1 MNPNPPIRSAR
12 NIAGSCGSGAR
23 HCKGVAGLLA
33 ALVPPALV
41 RALSAGLLAASL
53 AAFSG
58 CAHVAD
64 VREADAGFTAEALR
78 AGGLVDLGV
87 VQVNEIPQVRPPLIE
102 ALERVLVATRS
113 DIRLIPAARAQA
125 TFDDSTS
132 RLLLLGYQMHGAP
145 EAVWLAR
152 AADSL
157 RGVARYGVLARVE
170 SDAIRHSVRDAPPGT
185 VSRTGRI
192 LVSGRD
198 TRVSVHVYDL
208 RTRVPVFSGTY
219 RASAESAMV
228 DTLGI
233 ANVLQPSSGRSS
245 VVVAPQESP
254 SSQGYGE
261 PPPLARAVE
270 GAFLEFARSLPGG
283 PPPPG

>member
-1 MNPNPPIRSAR
+1 VL
-12 NIAGSCGSGAR
+12 
-23 HCKGVAGLLA
+23 HQ
-33 ALVPPALV
+33 AL
-41 RALSAGLLAASL
+41 RALSVAMLTAA
-53 AAFSG
+53 AG

-64 VREADAGFTAEALR
+64 VHEADPGFTAEALR
-78 AGGLVDLGV
+78 TGGLVDLGV
-87 VQVNEIPQVRPPLIE
+87 VQVNEITQVRAPLIE
-102 ALERVLVATRS
+102 AFERVLAATRS

-152 AADSL
+152 ATDSL

-170 SDAIRHSVRDAPPGT
+170 SDVIRHTVRDAPATPDPSFQ
-185 VSRTGRI
+185 SRTGRI

-198 TRVSVHVYDL
+198 TQVSVHVYDL
-208 RTRVPVFSGTY
+208 PTRALVFSGTY
-219 RASAESAMV
+219 RASAESAMA

-233 ANVLQPSSGRSS
+233 AWDTRSTRGGSSIEMAQRPTPAS
-245 VVVAPQESP
+245 E
-254 SSQGYGE
+254 GYGD

-270 GAFLEFARSLPGG
+270 GAFLEFARSLPAG
-283 PPPPG
+283 PPP

>member
-1 MNPNPPIRSAR
+1 
-12 NIAGSCGSGAR
+12 
-23 HCKGVAGLLA
+23 VGLLA
-33 ALVPPALV
+33 VAL
-41 RALSAGLLAASL
+41 AGAL

-58 CAHVAD
+58 CAHVTD
-64 VREADAGFTAEALR
+64 IREADTGFTAEALR

-102 ALERVLVATRS
+102 ALERVLGATRS

-132 RLLLLGYQMHGAP
+132 RLLLLGYQMHGDP

-170 SDAIRHSVRDAPPGT
+170 SDAIRYSMRDGPPT
-185 VSRTGRI
+185 DPIHQSRTGRI
-192 LVSGRD
+192 LVTGRD
-198 TRVSVHVYDL
+198 TRVSVNVYDL
-208 RTRVPVFSGTY
+208 ATRGLVFGGTY
-219 RASAESAMV
+219 RASAESAAV
-228 DTLGI
+228 DTLRRARVEALRPAGT
-233 ANVLQPSSGRSS
+233 VS
-245 VVVAPQESP
+245 VGAAPRENP
-254 SSQGYGE
+254 YEEGYSE

-283 PPPPG
+283 PPPPP

>member
-1 MNPNPPIRSAR
+1 L
-12 NIAGSCGSGAR
+12 
-23 HCKGVAGLLA
+23 GLLA
-33 ALVPPALV
+33 VA
-41 RALSAGLLAASL
+41 LLAVL

-64 VREADAGFTAEALR
+64 IRVADAGFTAEALR

-102 ALERVLVATRS
+102 ALERVLAATRS

-170 SDAIRHSVRDAPPGT
+170 SDAIRYSMRDSPPT
-185 VSRTGRI
+185 DPIHQSRTGRI
-192 LVSGRD
+192 LVTGRD
-198 TRVSVHVYDL
+198 TRVSVNVYDL
-208 RTRVPVFSGTY
+208 ATRGLVFGGTY
-219 RASAESAMV
+219 RASAESAAV
-228 DTLGI
+228 DTLRRARVEVSPPAGTVSVG
-233 ANVLQPSSGRSS
+233 AAPREQPY
-245 VVVAPQESP
+245 EE
-254 SSQGYGE
+254 GY
-261 PPPLARAVE
+261 
-270 GAFLEFARSLPGG
+270 S
-283 PPPPG
+283 

>member
-1 MNPNPPIRSAR
+1 MNPNPPMRSAR
-12 NIAGSCGSGAR
+12 SIPGSCRKRARLRKGSRGRRAALAR
-23 HCKGVAGLLA
+23 ALLA
-33 ALVPPALV
+33 TLLV
-41 RALSAGLLAASL
+41 ASI
-53 AAFSG
+53 AAFGG

-64 VREADAGFTAEALR
+64 VRDEDSGFTAEALR

-102 ALERVLVATRS
+102 ALERVLAATRS
-113 DIRLIPAARAQA
+113 DIRLVPAARAQA

-170 SDAIRHSVRDAPPGT
+170 SDVTRNSVRDAPANDP
-185 VSRTGRI
+185 SLQSPSGRI
-192 LVSGRD
+192 LISGRD
-198 TRVSVHVYDL
+198 ARVSVRIYEL
-208 RTRVPVFSGTY
+208 ATRAPVFDGTY
-219 RASAESAMV
+219 RASAESASV
-228 DTLGI
+228 DSMRLSEYPERSRNQGGI
-233 ANVLQPSSGRSS
+233 IVTPRTPASQ
-245 VVVAPQESP
+245 
-254 SSQGYGE
+254 QGYPE

-270 GAFLEFARSLPGG
+270 AAFLEFARSLPGG
-283 PPPPG
+283 PKPP